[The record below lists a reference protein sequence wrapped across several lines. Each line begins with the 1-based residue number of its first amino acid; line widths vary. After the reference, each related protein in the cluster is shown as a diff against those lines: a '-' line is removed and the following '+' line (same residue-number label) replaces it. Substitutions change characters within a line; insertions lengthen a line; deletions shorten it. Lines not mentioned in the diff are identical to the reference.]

1 MSKKISITL
10 DNEVLDF
17 VDQNTNNRSQF
28 INTLLWQEKQ
38 RIFMKELAEA
48 YQDQAGDPEFQAEA
62 SLWDTT
68 IGDGLGE
75 DEDA

>member
-17 VDQNTNNRSQF
+17 VDQITRNRSHF

-38 RIFMKELAEA
+38 RMFRQELAAA
-48 YQDQAGDPEFQAEA
+48 YQDQASDPEFQAEA
-62 SLWDTT
+62 SLWDMAV
-68 IGDGLGE
+68 GDGLGE